1 LSFIKG
7 TPRCDVLLFPEA
19 IDDYVSD
26 DNPVRFIEAFVDN
39 LDLNELGFSR
49 TQPAHTGRPAY
60 DPADLLKL
68 YIYGYINRLRSSR
81 LLERECSRN
90 LELLWLMRKL
100 RPDFK
105 TIADFRKDNAE
116 PIKKV
121 CREFTLLCKRLE
133 LFGGEFVAIDG
144 SKFKAQNSKRRNFT
158 REKLDKSI
166 KEIDAKIQGY
176 LDELDEADEQ
186 EAEVK
191 PTTAEQLKEKI
202 EQLRNRKDKYEQIDK
217 QLTESGESQISLT
230 DPDSRSMKVGQG
242 SDVCYNVQ
250 TVVDSKHKLILEHE
264 VTNDPTDHGQ
274 LSNMAL
280 RTKQTLG
287 VSELEVVADKG
298 YYDGAEV
305 KKCEQAGITAYVAK
319 QQTSANQKHGL
330 YTKEEFTYNSARD
343 CYECPA
349 GKQLGYKYDTVELG
363 RHIRYYSTNE
373 CRTCEMKGLCT
384 RNKRGRRITRWI
396 DEAIL
401 ERMSQRVRA
410 NPQKM
415 KKRKE
420 LAEHPFGTMKR
431 GMNSG
436 YFLMRGIKKV
446 GAEMSLTVMAYNIK
460 RVINILGV
468 RKMIEAVG

>member
-1 LSFIKG
+1 MSFIKG
-7 TPRCDVLLFPEA
+7 SPRCDVLLFPEA

-26 DNPVRFIEAFVDN
+26 HNPVRFIEAFVDN
-39 LDLNELGFSR
+39 LDLHQLGFCR
-49 TQPAHTGRPAY
+49 TTPAHTGRPAY
-60 DPADLLKL
+60 SPADLLKL

-81 LLERECSRN
+81 LLERDCSRN
-90 LELLWLMRKL
+90 LELIWLMRKL
-100 RPDFK
+100 APDFK
-105 TIADFRKDNAE
+105 TIADFRKDNADA
-116 PIKKV
+116 IKKV
-121 CREFTLLCKRLE
+121 CREFTLLCKRLD

-158 REKLDKSI
+158 REKLDKAI
-166 KEIDAKIQGY
+166 KEIDSKIKDY
-176 LDELDEADEQ
+176 LSELDKADEQ
-186 EAEVK
+186 EADVK
-191 PTTAEQLKEKI
+191 TPTAEQLKEKI
-202 EQLRNRKDKYEQIDK
+202 EQLRNRRDKYEQIGN
-217 QLTESGESQISLT
+217 QLKESGESQISLT

-250 TVVDSKHKLILEHE
+250 TVVDHKHKLIIEHE

-274 LSNMAL
+274 LSKMAL
-280 RTKQTLG
+280 RARQALG
-287 VSELEVVADKG
+287 VEQLEVVADRG

-305 KKCEQAGITAYVAK
+305 KKCEQAGITVYVAK
-319 QQTSANQKHGL
+319 QQTSANRKLGL
-330 YTKEEFTYNSARD
+330 YTKEEFRYDPRKD

-349 GKQLGYKYDTVELG
+349 GKQLVYRSDNFELG

-373 CRTCEMKGLCT
+373 CRTCEIKQQCT
-384 RNKRGRRITRWI
+384 RNKRVRRISRWV
-396 DEAIL
+396 DEEIL
-401 ERMSQRVRA
+401 ERMSERVRA
-410 NPQKM
+410 NPEKM

-436 YFLMRGIKKV
+436 HYLMRGIKKV
-446 GAEMSLTVMAYNIK
+446 GAEMSLTILGYNIK